1 MRPASIQT
9 FEKFFLASLAIG
21 LVNAA
26 LSYNDN
32 MKMLAADPATAEMAS
47 ATSFMLP
54 VLVFSVGIPLLLWFL
69 IARKASNVAKW
80 VLVVLTALG
89 LLMMI
94 PTLVTLAG
102 INMVSTVL
110 TVAVNALQ
118 IYAIVQLFKPDAKA
132 WLEGKA
138 G

>member
-47 ATSFMLP
+47 ATNFMLP
-54 VLVFSVGIPLLLWFL
+54 VLVFSVGILWFL